1 MNAAVKTSC
10 LDKARLA
17 WGGDLPDWV
26 EVLAQAC
33 DASSQAQIANKIG
46 KSKATVSLV
55 LTRQYNAGL
64 NAIEQTVRG
73 ILMEATVACPVV
85 GDIALDQCHRNQRN
99 TSGQGLERKLFQ
111 AHCRTCRHRRGN

>member
-1 MNAAVKTSC
+1 MNAAVKTTC
-10 LDKARLA
+10 VTKAHKA
-17 WGGDLPDWV
+17 WGAELPDWV
-26 EVLAQAC
+26 ETLAQAC
-33 DASSQAQIANKIG
+33 DQSSQAQIANKIG

-64 NAIEQTVRG
+64 NAIEQAVRG

-99 TSGQGLERKLFQ
+99 TTGHGLERKLFEP
-111 AHCRTCRHRRGN
+111 HCRTCRHRRGN